1 MNQVKVWI
9 KQNDISKINQGLAP
23 TQYWTSEPLQEM
35 SRMEMTI
42 SLDQFNQWVASKRE
56 STTNSSQ
63 GKKILLRD

>member
-9 KQNDISKINQGLAP
+9 RQSDLNRINQNLP
-23 TQYWTSEPLQEM
+23 PLQYWTSEPLQEV

-42 SLDQFNQWVASKRE
+42 SLDQFNQWVSSKRE
-56 STTNSSQ
+56 SATNSSQ